1 MKKSMISLLG
11 ITGLAATLAGAGEL
25 KIAVV
30 NGSRVLT
37 EYYKTEL
44 ADTHIQQQVDD
55 FTAERDKLLAEHT
68 KLKQDFEALRAESQ
82 NKALTEDARDK
93 KREQAEA
100 KLSEVIEYETT
111 IRDKAAT
118 RKKQIEGEGRKIHA
132 ELGNAIKQAVK
143 TCAEKGGYTLVLES
157 GGLLSDGLEPVLY
170 AEPKMDITEDVV
182 KLLNADKPA
191 GKE

>member
-1 MKKSMISLLG
+1 MNKRMIALLG
-11 ITGLAATLAGAGEL
+11 IAGLAATLATAGEV
-25 KIAVV
+25 KMAVV
-30 NGSRVLT
+30 NGSRVLK

-55 FTAERDKLLAEHT
+55 FTAERDKLLAEH
-68 KLKQDFEALRAESQ
+68 KKMKQEFETLRVESQ
-82 NKALTEDARDK
+82 NKALTEEARDK

-100 KLSEVIEYETT
+100 KLSEVIEYENT

-118 RKKQIEGEGRKIHA
+118 RRKQIEGEGRKIHA
-132 ELGNAIKQAVK
+132 ELGNAIKEAVK
-143 TCAEKGGYTLVLES
+143 TCADKAGYTLVLES
-157 GGLLSDGLEPVLY
+157 SGLLANGLEPVLY
-170 AEPKMDITEDVV
+170 AEPKMDITADVI